1 MSHPVIEVFSDADE
15 IARQAARL
23 FSSLATRS
31 CQLSGRFTVALS
43 GGSTPRRL
51 FSVIATTPYLESI
64 RWEKIFF
71 FWGDERC
78 VAPDHPESN
87 YRMAYQTLLT
97 KVPVPSGNIFRIP
110 AEDPDP
116 HRAAQ
121 NYSDAIRDFFAPAPP
136 RFDLV
141 FLGMGTDGHT
151 ASLFPGTTALTVSDR
166 IAVANYVEKFNAWR
180 ITLTAATINA
190 AHHIVFLVTG
200 EDKAE
205 PLKDVIEGEK
215 LPDIYPSQLI
225 SPTDGTLHWMVD
237 RAAARLITIRT

>member
-1 MSHPVIEVFSDADE
+1 MSQPVIEVYSDADE
-15 IARQAARL
+15 IARQAASL
-23 FSSLATRS
+23 FSGLATRS
-31 CQLSGRFTVALS
+31 CQLSGRFTIALS

-51 FSVIATTPYLESI
+51 FSALATTPYVESI
-64 RWEKIFF
+64 PWKNIFF

-110 AEDPDP
+110 AEDHDP
-116 HRAAQ
+116 HRAAK
-121 NYSDAIRDFFAPAPP
+121 NYSDAIRDFFAPSPP

-141 FLGMGTDGHT
+141 FLGMGADGHT
-151 ASLFPGTTALTVSDR
+151 ASLFPGTDALRVNDR

-180 ITLTAATINA
+180 ITLTAATIND
-190 AHHIVFLVTG
+190 AHYIVFLVTG

-205 PLKDVIEGEK
+205 PLKNVIEGDK

-225 SPTDGTLHWMVD
+225 LPTDGTLHWMVD